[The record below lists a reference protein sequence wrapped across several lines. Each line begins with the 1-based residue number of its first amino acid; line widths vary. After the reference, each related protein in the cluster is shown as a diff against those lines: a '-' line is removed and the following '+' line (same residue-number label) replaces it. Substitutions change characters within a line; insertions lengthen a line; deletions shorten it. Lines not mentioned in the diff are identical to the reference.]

1 LKRSDFFHLD
11 PFLQQRPDCQK
22 LSEADEAM
30 QIRPGYAMLN
40 DFTLRF
46 GLDEHRNKILQSGK
60 ISR

>member
-1 LKRSDFFHLD
+1 
-11 PFLQQRPDCQK
+11 
-22 LSEADEAM
+22 M

-46 GLDEHRNKILQSGK
+46 GLDEHSNKILQSGK